1 MRIILAALALLA
13 GFSVAHAG
21 EDAVTLKEAPG
32 RDVVERNCIGCHSLD
47 YVQMNA
53 PFLDAKGWDA
63 EVHKMMKAYGAPV
76 VEQDVA
82 DIVKYLAASYGKN

>member
-1 MRIILAALALLA
+1 MRIWIAALALLA
-13 GFSVAHAG
+13 TTALAFAA
-21 EDAVTLKEAPG
+21 EEAVKLKDGPG
-32 RDVVERNCIGCHSLD
+32 RETVERNCIGCHSLD

-82 DIVKYLAASYGKN
+82 DIVERGHTADAV